1 MVLGTA
7 KLRARLSPGSQSREV
22 SDAVVAALDGRIE
35 ADEPILYRL
44 PGKDDLH
51 HERDG
56 ESRTIAIPTDGE
68 ARAIVTDRRLLFVL
82 ANETDQTIV
91 EISHLDLK
99 DVDANDGLLRSKLT
113 VAAWNDGSYSLR
125 TAGGDTLGAAVGYLR
140 DAGTCW
146 QQVVAALDDADERT
160 AELGEA
166 LEAGELEAAREAREA
181 ATAKLDRA
189 ATKLDE
195 FAHEPPAPLSDR
207 LAEARTDLA
216 QTQIRGHF
224 ARAKTLMTEAQAQT
238 DAGAYTG
245 AFRSYWHARDH
256 LETALSTAR
265 QADISKPAAIDS
277 KLDTIETRL
286 DHLRVRP
293 TALAQQA
300 VERAEGTDKLDV
312 AVEAWQEA
320 FEHYRDALTA
330 GWGTDIEFAGDTRD
344 IRFQTEVIIAN
355 LIDARWRLA
364 AQYEDEA
371 DEAEGERATELY
383 DEALA
388 QLEAAQDLAS
398 EFRSGDPDRI
408 ESHVERVAAKR
419 YGQD

>member
-1 MVLGTA
+1 MVLGTD
-7 KLRARLSPGSQSREV
+7 KLRARLSRDSSHAGAA
-22 SDAVVAALDGRIE
+22 SDAVVTALDGRIE
-35 ADEPILYRL
+35 ADEPVLYRL
-44 PGKDDLH
+44 PGKGDLSQTH
-51 HERDG
+51 DG
-56 ESRTIAIPTDGE
+56 ETRTVTLSSAGE
-68 ARAIVTDRRLLFVL
+68 AMVVVTDRRLLFVV
-82 ANETDQTIV
+82 ADPDDQRV
-91 EISHLDLK
+91 AEVPYLDLK
-99 DVDANDGLLRSKLT
+99 DVNAADGLLKSRLT
-113 VAAWNDGSYSLR
+113 VAVWNEGEYSIR

-140 DAGTCW
+140 EVSTCW
-146 QQVVAALDDADERT
+146 QQVVAAVEDAAERT
-160 AELGEA
+160 EDLGEA
-166 LEAGELEAAREAREA
+166 LEAGELEAARDAREA

-189 ATKLDE
+189 AGKLDE
-195 FAHEPPAPLSDR
+195 FDHEPPAPLVDR
-207 LAEARTDLA
+207 VEQARADLA

-265 QADISKPAAIDS
+265 KADISKPAAIES

-312 AVEAWQEA
+312 EVEAWQEA

-344 IRFQTEVIIAN
+344 IRFQTEVVVAN
-355 LIDARWRLA
+355 LIDARRRLA
-364 AQYEDEA
+364 TQYEEA
-371 DEAEGERATELY
+371 ADATEEPEPLY
-383 DEALA
+383 DDALD
-388 QLEAAQDLAS
+388 QLETARELAG
-398 EFRSGDPDRI
+398 EFRSGDAERI
-408 ESHVERVAAKR
+408 AAHIDRVAAKR
-419 YGQD
+419 YGQ

>member
-1 MVLGTA
+1 MVLGTD
-7 KLRARLSPGSQSREV
+7 KLRARLSPGSQAGEA

-35 ADEPILYRL
+35 ADEPVLYRL
-44 PGKDDLH
+44 PGKDDLR
-51 HERDG
+51 HEHDG
-56 ESRTIAIPTDGE
+56 ESQTIAIPAGGK
-68 ARAIVTDRRLLFVL
+68 ALAVVTDRRLLFVL
-82 ANETDQTIV
+82 AGEDDQTVV
-91 EISHLDLK
+91 EVSHLDLK
-99 DVDANDGLLRSKLT
+99 DVDADDGLLRSKLT
-113 VAAWNDGSYSLR
+113 VEVWNEGSYSLR
-125 TAGGDTLGAAVGYLR
+125 TAGGDTLGATVGYLR
-140 DAGTCW
+140 DAAACW
-146 QQVVAALDDADERT
+146 QQVVAALDDASEQT
-160 AELGEA
+160 NELGER

-189 ATKLDE
+189 ATKLDQ
-195 FAHEPPAPLSDR
+195 FGHEAPAPLSDR

-265 QADISKPAAIDS
+265 RADISKPAVIDS

-293 TALAQQA
+293 TALARQA

-312 AVEAWQEA
+312 EVDAWQAA

-330 GWGTDIEFAGDTRD
+330 GWGTEIEFAGDTRD

-355 LIDARWRLA
+355 LIDARRRLA
-364 AQYEDEA
+364 AQYEEAGDEA
-371 DEAEGERATELY
+371 DDAETAESY
-383 DEALA
+383 DQALE
-388 QLEAAQDLAS
+388 QLEAAREFAS
-398 EFRSGDPDRI
+398 EFRSGDPERLERHI
-408 ESHVERVAAKR
+408 ERVAAKR

>member
-1 MVLGTA
+1 MVLGTD
-7 KLRARLSPGSQSREV
+7 KLRARLSRDSSQAGGA

-35 ADEPILYRL
+35 ADEPVLYRL
-44 PGKDDLH
+44 PGKGDLSQV
-51 HERDG
+51 RDG
-56 ESRTIAIPTDGE
+56 ETQTVTLSSAGE
-68 ARAIVTDRRLLFVL
+68 AMVVVTDRRLLFVV
-82 ANETDQTIV
+82 ADPDDQRVV
-91 EISHLDLK
+91 EVSHLDLK
-99 DVDANDGLLRSKLT
+99 DVNAEDGLLKSKLT
-113 VAAWNDGSYSLR
+113 VDVWNEGEYSIR
-125 TAGGDTLGAAVGYLR
+125 TAGGETLAATVSYLR
-140 DAGTCW
+140 DASTCW
-146 QQVVAALDDADERT
+146 QQVVAAVEDAAER
-160 AELGEA
+160 AEELGAA
-166 LEAGELEAAREAREA
+166 LEDGELETARDARED

-189 ATKLDE
+189 VSKLDQ
-195 FAHEPPAPLSDR
+195 FDYDDPAPLVDR
-207 LAEARTDLA
+207 VEQTRTDLA

-224 ARAKTLMTEAQAQT
+224 ARAQTLMTEAQSQT

-245 AFRSYWHARDH
+245 AFRGYWHARDH

-265 QADISKPAAIDS
+265 KADLSKPAAIES
-277 KLDTIETRL
+277 KLDAIETRL

-312 AVEAWQEA
+312 EVEAWQEA

-344 IRFQTEVIIAN
+344 IRFQTEVIVAN
-355 LIDARWRLA
+355 LIAARRRLA

-371 DEAEGERATELY
+371 DDADENATELY
-383 DEALA
+383 GAALA
-388 QLEAAQDLAS
+388 QLEAARELAG

-408 ESHVERVAAKR
+408 EDHIERVAAKR